1 MACGAAPGVPGSD
14 LSGRFL
20 ASSTPRL
27 RRALRLG
34 LIAGTV
40 YFAGTLYWIVE
51 VLTSFGGMS
60 LPVATGVNALLVV
73 FLALFPALALLG
85 TAVMVLRWGRLGLL
99 GAPAVWVAS
108 ELARTYFLGG
118 FPWVLLG
125 YSQATVLPIA
135 QLASVGGVYG
145 VSGLVALVSALLA
158 YAVLASG
165 WNRRRAVAA
174 AIVVPLLVGAW
185 GTQRLE
191 RSELLDR
198 GTVLRVGLIQGNV
211 AQADK
216 WDPNERPRIVR
227 DYLAMSRDAAS
238 QGAELVIWP
247 ESATPFVFEDDLAGT
262 AAIRT
267 LVSETGLH
275 LLFGS
280 NRVEHSPRY
289 RIFNAAY
296 MVRPDG
302 QTTNIYRKI
311 HLVPF
316 GEYVP
321 LSDLLFF
328 ARPLVES
335 ASAFSPGDRAVTMSV
350 GERLVS
356 TAICYEVVYPN
367 LIRRFVLA
375 GSELLTT
382 ITNDAWYG
390 LTSAPHQHFEQASM
404 RAIEQGRFLV
414 RAANTGI
421 SGVVDPYG
429 RVLDW
434 SGIFE
439 PATIVADV
447 RLIDDHTVYGTTGDL
462 FAYLSA
468 LLSVALLG
476 VSPGR
481 PRTRRGAPGR

>member
-1 MACGAAPGVPGSD
+1 
-14 LSGRFL
+14 
-20 ASSTPRL
+20 
-27 RRALRLG
+27 
-34 LIAGTV
+34 
-40 YFAGTLYWIVE
+40 
-51 VLTSFGGMS
+51 
-60 LPVATGVNALLVV
+60 
-73 FLALFPALALLG
+73 
-85 TAVMVLRWGRLGLL
+85 MVLRWGRLGLL

-280 NRVEHSPRY
+280 NRVEHSP
-289 RIFNAAY
+289 AL
-296 MVRPDG
+296 PDFQRG
-302 QTTNIYRKI
+302 LHGATGWADDE
-311 HLVPF
+311 HLSKDP
-316 GEYVP
+316 
-321 LSDLLFF
+321 S
-328 ARPLVES
+328 
-335 ASAFSPGDRAVTMSV
+335 RAVR
-350 GERLVS
+350 G
-356 TAICYEVVYPN
+356 
-367 LIRRFVLA
+367 
-375 GSELLTT
+375 
-382 ITNDAWYG
+382 
-390 LTSAPHQHFEQASM
+390 
-404 RAIEQGRFLV
+404 V
-414 RAANTGI
+414 RA
-421 SGVVDPYG
+421 V
-429 RVLDW
+429 
-434 SGIFE
+434 E
-439 PATIVADV
+439 
-447 RLIDDHTVYGTTGDL
+447 
-462 FAYLSA
+462 
-468 LLSVALLG
+468 
-476 VSPGR
+476 
-481 PRTRRGAPGR
+481 